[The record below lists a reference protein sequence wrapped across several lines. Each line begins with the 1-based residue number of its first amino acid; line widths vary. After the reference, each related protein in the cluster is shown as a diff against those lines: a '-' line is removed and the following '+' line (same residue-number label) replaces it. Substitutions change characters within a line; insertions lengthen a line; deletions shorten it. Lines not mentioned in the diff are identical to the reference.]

1 MKNNSYVRIQLLN
14 FNFHD
19 LWFIGTNIN
28 FLCVLYE
35 LYVSCSWFYWEHTE
49 KITYKDRI
57 FATGWIDFGSWLT
70 SYLVVFGTSG
80 SFVKETSDSVFNE
93 KPSNVF
99 INLSKLFSSG
109 TSGSIKDNAGL
120 SVFRKSILNQYKIH
134 IYYIQRI

>member
-1 MKNNSYVRIQLLN
+1 MNYMSQVADFTGN
-14 FNFHD
+14 
-19 LWFIGTNIN
+19 
-28 FLCVLYE
+28 VLGG
-35 LYVSCSWFYWEHTE
+35 
-49 KITYKDRI
+49 KITYKNRI
-57 FATGWIDFGSWLT
+57 FATGWIDLLGSWLT

-80 SFVKETSDSVFNE
+80 SSVRETSDSVFNE

-99 INLSKLFSSG
+99 IKLSKLFSSG